1 MVGDKVK
8 EGQVEKELEKKQVGR
23 REVVNMKRFGTE
35 LNPSGFPME
44 SLIWI
49 KEQSNDCPNFYSV
62 KTLLNPNLC
71 SITRGALQDDR
82 NK

>member
-1 MVGDKVK
+1 MTFA
-8 EGQVEKELEKKQVGR
+8 
-23 REVVNMKRFGTE
+23 KRFGTE

-62 KTLLNPNLC
+62 KTLLNPNIKLTQ
-71 SITRGALQDDR
+71 I

>member
-1 MVGDKVK
+1 MI
-8 EGQVEKELEKKQVGR
+8 
-23 REVVNMKRFGTE
+23 NHFF
-35 LNPSGFPME
+35 PSE

-62 KTLLNPNLC
+62 KTLLNPNIK
-71 SITRGALQDDR
+71 SHSKRDIELQGG

>member
-1 MVGDKVK
+1 M
-8 EGQVEKELEKKQVGR
+8 R
-23 REVVNMKRFGTE
+23 KRFGTE

-62 KTLLNPNLC
+62 KTLLNPNIMFNKLKM
-71 SITRGALQDDR
+71 LQSDS
-82 NK
+82 K